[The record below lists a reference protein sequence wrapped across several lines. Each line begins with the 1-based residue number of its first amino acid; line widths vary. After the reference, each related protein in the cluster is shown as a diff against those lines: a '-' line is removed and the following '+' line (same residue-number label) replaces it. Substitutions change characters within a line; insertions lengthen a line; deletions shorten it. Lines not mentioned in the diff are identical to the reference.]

1 MNLQDPSIKMSKSA
15 PKDDKGTIFMLD
27 DIEITRKKIMSACT
41 DSEGK
46 VYYDEDNKPGIS
58 NLISLVCVVN
68 NMTIEEANQKYRDCN
83 YKDFKIEVADSVCNF
98 IKNIQNKFY
107 KYRND
112 EQYLKEILTNGAN
125 KARILASKKMAIVKE
140 KVGLKI

>member
-1 MNLQDPSIKMSKSA
+1 
-15 PKDDKGTIFMLD
+15 
-27 DIEITRKKIMSACT
+27 MSACT

-68 NMTIEEANQKYRDCN
+68 NMTIKEANEKYKDYN

-98 IKNIQNKFY
+98 IKEIQNKFY
-107 KYRND
+107 EYRNN
-112 EQYLKEILTNGAN
+112 EQDLKEILTDGAN
-125 KARILASKKMAIVKE
+125 KARVYASKKMDIVKE
-140 KVGLKI
+140 KVGLSV

>member
-1 MNLQDPSIKMSKSA
+1 MNLQDPTIKMSKSA

-27 DIEITRKKIMSACT
+27 DIEITRKKIMSAVT

-68 NMTIEEANQKYRDCN
+68 NMTIEEANKKYKNYN
-83 YKDFKIEVADSVCNF
+83 YKDFKTEVADSVCKF
-98 IKNIQNKFY
+98 IKSVQDKY
-107 KYRND
+107 YEYRND
-112 EQYLKEILTNGAN
+112 EQRLKEILTDGAN
-125 KARILASKKMAIVKE
+125 KTRVYASKKMNSVKE

>member
-1 MNLQDPSIKMSKSA
+1 MSKSA

-68 NMTIEEANQKYRDCN
+68 NMTIEEARKAAVESVRKLAIDVGIPQRLTDIGARKEDIEALSELAIADACTPGNP
-83 YKDFKIEVADSVCNF
+83 KDPTIED
-98 IKNIQNKFY
+98 IKNIY
-107 KYRND
+107 
-112 EQYLKEILTNGAN
+112 E
-125 KARILASKKMAIVKE
+125 KAF
-140 KVGLKI
+140 